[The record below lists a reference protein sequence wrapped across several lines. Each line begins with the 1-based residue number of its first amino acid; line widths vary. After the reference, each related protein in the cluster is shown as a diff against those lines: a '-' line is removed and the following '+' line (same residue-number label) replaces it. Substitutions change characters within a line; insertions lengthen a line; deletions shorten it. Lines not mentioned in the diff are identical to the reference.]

1 MQNQLETLL
10 QSMRDALEKLERAIQ
25 LPSRKEF
32 ESMTSR
38 VSDLSKRLDDIEKN
52 GPKKKAGGSAKKS
65 SKPKK

>member
-1 MQNQLETLL
+1 MQNQIETLL

-32 ESMTSR
+32 ESMTER
-38 VSDLSKRLDDIEKN
+38 VVDLSKRLDEIEKN
-52 GPKKKAGGSAKKS
+52 GPKKKAAAKKA